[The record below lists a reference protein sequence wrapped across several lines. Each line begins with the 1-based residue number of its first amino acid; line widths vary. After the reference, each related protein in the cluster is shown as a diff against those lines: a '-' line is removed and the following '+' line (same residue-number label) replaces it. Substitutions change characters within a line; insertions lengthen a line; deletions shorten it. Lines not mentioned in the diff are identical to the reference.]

1 MTFIL
6 SNSQGLSY
14 TFPLD
19 PQHYT
24 ANITPRYSTEKTL
37 GGEIVQLLGFAM
49 DVTLTGLLN
58 NHMDSQQGYWND
70 QALLED
76 FMANLMLAQ
85 RDGIPSHMLYDV
97 HDIDYD
103 VAVGDYSIS
112 EIVGQKGFTYTIK
125 AVMISNG
132 GIKNANVRNAV
143 FNAVT
148 NQIGFKP
155 GTEGYHGGDLDTS
168 FVKPITGFSN
178 TGPSAGSAGGGG
190 DAKLSSNSSIKEV
203 QDYAHQQVLKRG
215 WSEADFQAL
224 VKLWNK
230 ESGWNYTAT
239 NPGSGA
245 YGIPQSLPGNKMA
258 SAGADWKT
266 NPQTQVNWGLDY
278 IAQRYGTPS
287 AAWQHSVATN
297 WY

>member
-1 MTFIL
+1 MTLTL
-6 SNSQGLSY
+6 SNPQGLSY

-49 DVTLTGLLN
+49 DITMSGLLN
-58 NHMDSQQGYWND
+58 NHMGDQQSLWND

-76 FMANLMLAQ
+76 FMAKLMLAQ
-85 RDGIPSHMLYDV
+85 RDGIPSHMFYDV
-97 HDIDYD
+97 KDIDYD
-103 VAVGDYSIS
+103 VAVGDYSVS
-112 EIVGQKGFTYTIK
+112 EAVGQVGFQYS
-125 AVMISNG
+125 VHVVLVSNG
-132 GIKNANVRNAV
+132 EIKDANVRKTV

-148 NQIGFKP
+148 SQIGFKP
-155 GTEGYHGGDLDTS
+155 GTEGYHGGDLSTD
-168 FVKPITGFSN
+168 FLKPITGFSN
-178 TGPSAGSAGGGG
+178 LGPSAGSADGG
-190 DAKLSSNSSIKEV
+190 DAQLSSDSSIAEI
-203 QDYAHQQVLKRG
+203 QNYAHQQVLKRG
-215 WSEADFQAL
+215 WTEADFQAL

-230 ESGWNYTAT
+230 ESGWNYKAT
-239 NPGSGA
+239 NGSSGA
-245 YGIPQSLPGNKMA
+245 YGIPQSLPGDKMA

-278 IAQRYGTPS
+278 IAKRYGSPS